1 MFKKEKEDPY
11 FSAFIA
17 SADSACKAAKLLH
30 DTLTHFDTGVLP
42 QRLVEIHAIEH
53 SADDIKHHTMSALAK
68 EFLPPIERED
78 IVSLSQNLDEAID
91 KIEDVLIRVYTNNAQ
106 NIRPDSIEFSSLIIE
121 ICEAMQKLM
130 EEFPNFKK
138 SKTLRQFI
146 VRINE
151 LEGEGDRLFTKAM
164 RTLHTECMDDPLQI
178 IAWREIYVY
187 LERCM
192 DTCEHVA
199 DLVEGVVLKNL

>member
-1 MFKKEKEDPY
+1 M
-11 FSAFIA
+11 
-17 SADSACKAAKLLH
+17 
-30 DTLTHFDTGVLP
+30 
-42 QRLVEIHAIEH
+42 
-53 SADDIKHHTMSALAK
+53 
-68 EFLPPIERED
+68 
-78 IVSLSQNLDEAID
+78 
-91 KIEDVLIRVYTNNAQ
+91 LIRVYTNNAQ
-106 NIRPDSIEFSSLIIE
+106 NIRPDSIEFASLIIE

-178 IAWREIYVY
+178 IAWREDLCVSGAVHGH
-187 LERCM
+187 LRACGRRCGGRR
-192 DTCEHVA
+192 A
-199 DLVEGVVLKNL
+199 QKPLGGV